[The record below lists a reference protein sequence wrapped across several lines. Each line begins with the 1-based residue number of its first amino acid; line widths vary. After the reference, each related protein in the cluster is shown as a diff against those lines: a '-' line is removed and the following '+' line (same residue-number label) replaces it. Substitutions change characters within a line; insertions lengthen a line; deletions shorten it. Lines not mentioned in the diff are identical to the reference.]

1 MGFPGRSP
9 EEGRPT
15 PSVQRLER
23 RSRGG
28 GMGIFFRCTKQTY
41 TTAAEKRL
49 MPGKPNL
56 ETLIHKTLLPCY
68 QNIQRQDFFWQQSG
82 QAADVQGA
90 REVDKGNV

>member
-1 MGFPGRSP
+1 MGLPGRSP

-28 GMGIFFRCTKQTY
+28 GMGIFFTCTKQTY

-56 ETLIHKTLLPCY
+56 ETLIHKTLLPCALKY
-68 QNIQRQDFFWQQSG
+68 TEAGFFWQQSG

-90 REVDKGNV
+90 REVDKGNI